1 MGLSASFYPQ
11 KILPVLAM
19 GARSSHFQFLVF
31 SGLWLGVRPVRKIA
45 VGFLRDRM
53 NASAESLQPA
63 SCQLLANN
71 FSRYTRQ
78 EGRYP

>member
-11 KILPVLAM
+11 KILPILAM
-19 GARSSHFQFLVF
+19 SALVF
-31 SGLWLGVRPVRKIA
+31 LFPVFGFFWFTAWDRPVRKIA
-45 VGFLRDRM
+45 IGLFTGPM